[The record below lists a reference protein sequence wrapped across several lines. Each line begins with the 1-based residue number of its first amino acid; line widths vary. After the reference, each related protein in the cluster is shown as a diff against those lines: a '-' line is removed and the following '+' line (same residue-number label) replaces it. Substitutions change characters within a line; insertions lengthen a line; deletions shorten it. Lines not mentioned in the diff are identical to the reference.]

1 MLTAEIPA
9 DITKIKHR
17 VMFKLTK
24 RQLVCFGGGA
34 LIGVPLFL
42 FLKSYVD
49 VSTATTAMMLVMMP
63 CFAFGLYEKDGQ
75 PLEVVLRHMIETRFL
90 RPRKRLYR
98 TENVYSLLEIRHR
111 LRKEVQ
117 KIVRS
122 GMD

>member
-49 VSTATTAMMLVMMP
+49 VSIATTAMMLVMMP
-63 CFAFGLYEKDGQ
+63 CFAFGLYEKGGQ
-75 PLEVVLRHMIETRFL
+75 PLEVVMRHMIETRFL

-98 TENVYSLLEIRHR
+98 TENVYSILEAQHQ
-111 LRKEVQ
+111 LKKEVR
-117 KIVRS
+117 KIVR
-122 GMD
+122 MD